1 VGTENL
7 SFWNLSSDRFGH
19 VLERIENQIDKITTN
34 LVSSSSPMTTADK
47 VGLVFTII
55 VFSVILTPI
64 ALSDT
69 DPYHLKWI
77 LEEVKDSVPLI
88 EDFFGNHGDSQYTII
103 IPLKSSP
110 ESHLD
115 TTEKVILGKYR
126 TITN

>member
-1 VGTENL
+1 MGTENL
-7 SFWNLSSDRFGH
+7 LFLSLSTGRFGH
-19 VLERIENQIDKITTN
+19 VLEGIGNQIGKITTN
-34 LVSSSSPMTTADK
+34 LFSSSSPMTTTDK

-77 LEEVKDSVPLI
+77 LEEIKDSVPLI
-88 EDFFGNHGDSQYTII
+88 DNSFGERQYTAII
-103 IPLKSSP
+103 HLKSSS

-115 TTEKVILGKYR
+115 TTEKVILGKYS

>member
-1 VGTENL
+1 MGTENL
-7 SFWNLSSDRFGH
+7 SSWSLSSDRFIH
-19 VLERIENQIDKITTN
+19 VLGRIRNQIGKITTY

-77 LEEVKDSVPLI
+77 LEEVKDGIPLI
-88 EDFFGNHGDSQYTII
+88 EDSFGNHDDSQYTVII
-103 IPLKSSP
+103 HLKSSP

-115 TTEKVILGKYR
+115 TTEKIILGKYR
-126 TITN
+126 TVTN

>member
-7 SFWNLSSDRFGH
+7 SFWNLSSDRFGS
-19 VLERIENQIDKITTN
+19 VLDRIENQIDKITTN

-88 EDFFGNHGDSQYTII
+88 EDFLGNHGDSQYTVII
-103 IPLKSSP
+103 HLKSSP

>member
-1 VGTENL
+1 MGTENL
-7 SFWNLSSDRFGH
+7 SSCSLSSDRFGH
-19 VLERIENQIDKITTN
+19 ILERIGNQISKITTN

-88 EDFFGNHGDSQYTII
+88 EDSLGDHGDSQYTVII
-103 IPLKSSP
+103 HLKCPP

>member
-1 VGTENL
+1 MGTEDL
-7 SFWNLSSDRFGH
+7 SFWNLSSDRFVH
-19 VLERIENQIDKITTN
+19 VLERIGNQIDKITTN
-34 LVSSSSPMTTADK
+34 LISSSSPITTADK

-77 LEEVKDSVPLI
+77 IEEVKDSVPLI
-88 EDFFGNHGDSQYTII
+88 EDSFGNYVGSQYTVII
-103 IPLKSSP
+103 HLKSSP

>member
-1 VGTENL
+1 MGTENL

-19 VLERIENQIDKITTN
+19 VLERIWNQIGKITTN
-34 LVSSSSPMTTADK
+34 LISSSSPMTTADK

-64 ALSDT
+64 AVSDT

-88 EDFFGNHGDSQYTII
+88 EDYFGNRVDSQYTVII
-103 IPLKSSP
+103 HLKSSP

>member
-1 VGTENL
+1 MGTENL

>member
-1 VGTENL
+1 MGTENL
-7 SFWNLSSDRFGH
+7 PFWSLSSDRFGY
-19 VLERIENQIDKITTN
+19 VLERIWNQIGKITTD
-34 LVSSSSPMTTADK
+34 LVSNSSPMTTADK

-55 VFSVILTPI
+55 VFSIILTPI

-69 DPYHLKWI
+69 DPYNLKWI
-77 LEEVKDSVPLI
+77 LEEVKDSVPLMA
-88 EDFFGNHGDSQYTII
+88 DFFGNHDDSQYTVII
-103 IPLKSSP
+103 HLKSSP

>member
-1 VGTENL
+1 MGTENL

-19 VLERIENQIDKITTN
+19 VLERIGNQISKITTN

-47 VGLVFTII
+47 VGLIFTII

-77 LEEVKDSVPLI
+77 LEEVKDSIPLI
-88 EDFFGNHGDSQYTII
+88 EDSFVDYGDSQYTVII
-103 IPLKSSP
+103 HLKSSL